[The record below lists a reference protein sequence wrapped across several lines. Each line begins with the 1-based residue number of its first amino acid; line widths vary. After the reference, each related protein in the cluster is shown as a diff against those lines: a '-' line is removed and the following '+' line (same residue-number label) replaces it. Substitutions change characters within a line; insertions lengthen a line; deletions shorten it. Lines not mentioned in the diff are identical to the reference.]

1 MKRLLSAAALLAFF
15 ATASFA
21 ADNPKTIFLGLQVAA
36 GTADL
41 AAEFGNGTAPA
52 YDHSEYGFKLEYWNM
67 MAADYALTAS
77 AGLGTFSEE
86 NKVGANASPGD
97 GTFKYTQSSWNF
109 RVGGDRVVKF
119 SDRAFLF
126 FGPGIEYWTGKAKF
140 DDAST
145 GGGVYETESVTRWS
159 LHGRVGAHMM
169 VAENWGFTVQA
180 GQKVGTASY
189 EEAGAKTTWWPS
201 SMDGSMGLVFRFG
214 N

>member
-1 MKRLLSAAALLAFF
+1 MKRLYSAIAMLAFA

-21 ADNPKTIFLGLQVAA
+21 ADNPKTIFFGIQVYE

-41 AAEFGNGTAPA
+41 AAEFGGGLAPA
-52 YDHSEYGFKLEYWNM
+52 YDHAEYGLKIEYWNLM
-67 MAADYALTAS
+67 TSDYALTAS
-77 AGLGTFSEE
+77 GGIGTFSEE
-86 NKVGANASPGD
+86 DKVGNNAGPGD

-109 RVGGDRVVKF
+109 RLGGDRVVKLT
-119 SDRAFLF
+119 DRATLF
-126 FGPGIEYWTGKAKF
+126 FGPGVEYWSGKAKF
-140 DDAST
+140 DDAANPPA
-145 GGGVYETESVTRWS
+145 YETENVTRWS
-159 LHGRVGAHMM
+159 LHGRIGAHMM
-169 VAENWGFTVQA
+169 IADNWGFTVQA